1 MVFDHS
7 RRRLSLSVCFFFACA
22 SFLVAVFA
30 EEVGGS
36 FISLLLPSPPSFA
49 VFGNFFFRGCLGCL
63 CACSLSFHSAFTEGS
78 LAECVRFFTRK
89 GGRKKR
95 GSKEEEG
102 GI

>member
-1 MVFDHS
+1 
-7 RRRLSLSVCFFFACA
+7 
-22 SFLVAVFA
+22 VFA

-49 VFGNFFFRGCLGCL
+49 VFGFFFFGVFRVSLHLL
-63 CACSLSFHSAFTEGS
+63 CSFHSAFTEGS

-102 GI
+102 GV